1 MNIAHY
7 LESAEYMAKRAG
19 AKRLATE
26 LRDARWEVNHGY
38 WPEFTAQQS
47 SALRDAIGAD
57 ACLGDYASGKYTAT
71 VGCIAR
77 GAKILML
84 RVVRLLLE

>member
-26 LRDARWEVNHGY
+26 LRDARWEINHGY

-47 SALRDAIGAD
+47 AALRDVGYTGVTGHDDMPDLTSPTIQS
-57 ACLGDYASGKYTAT
+57 LGG
-71 VGCIAR
+71 I
-77 GAKILML
+77 
-84 RVVRLLLE
+84 